1 MLVPAR
7 AREGPQS
14 FRPRIENESNVESP
28 IDGRAWVCGALARS
42 ARLPSAFFTMVPLS
56 RSACKISHALV
67 VRLLGRLDQARVELC
82 FIARRV
88 YAKSHKG
95 RVAGSAQRREQAM
108 DLSRFDALL
117 LGISLGGQ
125 LLLFFVTVRSRL
137 YRTFPVF
144 CLYILY
150 STVSDITFVTLLR
163 HVGERTYAM
172 AYFADNVLEFFLQIG
187 ILIEVARNVLN
198 PVRRSL
204 PRNSLLVFL
213 GMLAAAT
220 MLAMLLSRHSELARL
235 DRWTQY
241 FVHLSFAVAIL
252 RLAIFAGIAGFS
264 QFLGIGWKNHVLQIA
279 TGYLAYS
286 IAVLAVELLHRFTG
300 GVTDSSLFHLLEQ
313 CRIIVWCMVLG
324 YWSYA
329 LSRAEA
335 ARKEFSPQMTEF
347 LVSMSQVARSNRTAS
362 ARWYRK

>member
-1 MLVPAR
+1 
-7 AREGPQS
+7 
-14 FRPRIENESNVESP
+14 
-28 IDGRAWVCGALARS
+28 
-42 ARLPSAFFTMVPLS
+42 
-56 RSACKISHALV
+56 
-67 VRLLGRLDQARVELC
+67 
-82 FIARRV
+82 
-88 YAKSHKG
+88 
-95 RVAGSAQRREQAM
+95 M